1 MPELGE
7 AAMPEGEAAMPEGVE
22 SPTATGVLAV
32 RVMLQHDKQ
41 TPQHGDVE
49 ESATSRLI
57 AG

>member
-1 MPELGE
+1 
-7 AAMPEGEAAMPEGVE
+7 MPEGEAAMPEGVE